1 MPGKRPHYMMDV
13 FRTSEDARK
22 WIDPQ
27 GERIWEEP
35 EPHAAGVVSISP
47 RIQRRFGSRSF
58 SVALGHISRDEFM
71 AYLLGR
77 DLEPGVAERIEQ
89 HIAECDA
96 CAELGE
102 QVDNIIEAFGWNRK
116 GGAAGS
122 E

>member
-1 MPGKRPHYMMDV
+1 MDRPAGRAHLG
-13 FRTSEDARK
+13 RAGAARR
-22 WIDPQ
+22 
-27 GERIWEEP
+27 ERCFDI
-35 EPHAAGVVSISP
+35 A
-47 RIQRRFGSRSF
+47 RIQSGFGSRSF